1 MGDAV
6 KAMCAAA
13 VEMLD
18 TDDTELDDW
27 IVKTGLS
34 LLGDDEDPA
43 PPEDVPRDVARAVA
57 FHSYT
62 DGLTDGRRA
71 ARSLAFVAAA
81 VRGPPEQF
89 YFERHLLDAFHTP
102 CEPSRTELL
111 LAPHRKVERATHQP
125 AQRAKVPGPN
135 EPCFCGSGRSTR
147 SAAGREGAY
156 RPGQGTSSIVLATH
170 QVPQS
175 LGRRGRAF
183 DQLGDAV
190 EGLVLDH

>member
-1 MGDAV
+1 
-6 KAMCAAA
+6 A

-89 YFERHLLDAFHTP
+89 YFERHLLDVFHTP

-111 LAPHRKVERATHQP
+111 LAPHRTVERATHQP
-125 AQRAKVPGPN
+125 VQRAKVPGPN

-147 SAAGREGAY
+147 SAAGREGVAS
-156 RPGQGTSSIVLATH
+156 R
-170 QVPQS
+170 
-175 LGRRGRAF
+175 
-183 DQLGDAV
+183 
-190 EGLVLDH
+190 